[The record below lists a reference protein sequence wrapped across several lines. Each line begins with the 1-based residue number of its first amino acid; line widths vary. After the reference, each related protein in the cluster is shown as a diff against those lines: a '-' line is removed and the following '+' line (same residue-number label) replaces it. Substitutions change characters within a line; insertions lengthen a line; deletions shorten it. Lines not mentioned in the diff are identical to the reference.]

1 VGCVNSIAL
10 QIAWFRG
17 PTEFAHPTRCLRCDS
32 WLPLPAPEHPS
43 RRYMPAREQIQLPL
57 RGKPLRDKIILRL
70 IAVDRAIHFLV
81 LLALAVFLIAA
92 HEQELRQRFYR
103 LLADIQGGVGG
114 GPLESTHTGL
124 VGDLDRLFSLDRG
137 TLHLVGA
144 GLIGYAL
151 LEGAEAVGLWFQRR
165 WAEYLTFVATTL
177 LVPLEVYELTV
188 RVSWFKLA
196 ALIVN
201 VAIVLYLLLAKR
213 LFGLRGGGALERAE
227 REHDIGWPALE
238 RGTPV
243 TRDAA
248 DRLRPE
254 RPPAPPAGR
263 EVIGPGG
270 VEPQNPPM
278 GPGGRRA
285 GPGVQPR
292 PSCASGRLGSP

>member
-1 VGCVNSIAL
+1 MAGGGDHAL
-10 QIAWFRG
+10 PPGTAKPQRFLPKLHYELLVCGLRG
-17 PTEFAHPTRCLRCDS
+17 HELLGADVAEVRESDALIVREQDGLRWYRCLRCDS
-32 WLPLPAPEHPS
+32 WLPLPAPERPS

-81 LLALAVFLIAA
+81 LALLALAVFLIAA

-227 REHDIGWPALE
+227 RERDIGWPALE
-238 RGTPV
+238 RGTPGY
-243 TRDAA
+243 
-248 DRLRPE
+248 PW
-254 RPPAPPAGR
+254 
-263 EVIGPGG
+263 
-270 VEPQNPPM
+270 
-278 GPGGRRA
+278 
-285 GPGVQPR
+285 
-292 PSCASGRLGSP
+292 

>member
-1 VGCVNSIAL
+1 MAGGGDHAL
-10 QIAWFRG
+10 PPGTAKPQRFLPKLHYELLVCGLRG
-17 PTEFAHPTRCLRCDS
+17 HELLGADVAEVRESDALIVREQDGLRWYRCLRCDS
-32 WLPLPAPEHPS
+32 WLPLPAPERPS

-81 LLALAVFLIAA
+81 LALLALAVFLIAA

-124 VGDLDRLFSLDRG
+124 VGALDRLFSLDRG

-227 REHDIGWPALE
+227 RERDIGWPALE
-238 RGTPV
+238 RGTPGY
-243 TRDAA
+243 
-248 DRLRPE
+248 PW
-254 RPPAPPAGR
+254 
-263 EVIGPGG
+263 
-270 VEPQNPPM
+270 
-278 GPGGRRA
+278 
-285 GPGVQPR
+285 
-292 PSCASGRLGSP
+292 

>member
-1 VGCVNSIAL
+1 MAGGGDHAL
-10 QIAWFRG
+10 PPGTAKPQRFLPKLHYELLVCGLRG
-17 PTEFAHPTRCLRCDS
+17 HELLGADVAEVRESDALIVREQDGLRWYRCLRCDS

-57 RGKPLRDKIILRL
+57 RGKPLRDKIVLRL

-81 LLALAVFLIAA
+81 LALLALAVFLIAA

-227 REHDIGWPALE
+227 RERDIGWPALE
-238 RGTPV
+238 RGTPGY
-243 TRDAA
+243 
-248 DRLRPE
+248 PW
-254 RPPAPPAGR
+254 
-263 EVIGPGG
+263 
-270 VEPQNPPM
+270 
-278 GPGGRRA
+278 
-285 GPGVQPR
+285 
-292 PSCASGRLGSP
+292 